1 MELLV
6 STGAVLQQR
15 KVEQAVDEA
24 GPAGVQQA
32 LLLVEVFQVERADG
46 GVRRRR
52 RAGRRDG
59 GGSGGDRTQ
68 RTAARRSQRRLED
81 LQQVGV
87 GAGGRLRRT
96 ANQVAA
102 LERRLLCGPTEFQR
116 Q

>member
-59 GGSGGDRTQ
+59 GGILKV
-68 RTAARRSQRRLED
+68 AWA
-81 LQQVGV
+81 
-87 GAGGRLRRT
+87 GAGSLRPLLALSVFPIAAWLSILTTFSRLT
-96 ANQVAA
+96 
-102 LERRLLCGPTEFQR
+102 RLSSWT
-116 Q
+116 